1 MATDEQ
7 LPEVEEESQ
16 QEAPPEIQ
24 LERSTASSE
33 KVLEVPLEPVE
44 EAPKPKA
51 KARGKRGPD
60 KAPRAKPKPKVKQRE
75 KVLTPPVEQIE
86 SDSSESA
93 DEATLQEI
101 HSLNLLRS
109 IRAYESTKQAR
120 KQQLYASWF
129 GR

>member
-7 LPEVEEESQ
+7 PPEVEEENQ

-24 LERSTASSE
+24 LERSTASHE
-33 KVLEVPLEPVE
+33 TVLEVPLVE
-44 EAPKPKA
+44 TSAETLKPKP

-60 KAPRAKPKPKVKQRE
+60 KAPRAKPKPKAAQRE
-75 KVLTPPVEQIE
+75 TVLAPPEIE

-109 IRAYESTKQAR
+109 IRSYEATKQNR